1 MTSRTTPPQRIVQ
14 AVPCCTAGLAD
25 HLGTDVR
32 ALRAACVTPTAPES
46 VLTAT
51 GGVSCAWEQ
60 SWSLTTT

>member
-1 MTSRTTPPQRIVQ
+1 MTSRMTPPQRIVQ
-14 AVPCCTAGLAD
+14 AAPCCTEGLAD
-25 HLGTDVR
+25 HHGTGVR
-32 ALRAACVTPTAPES
+32 TLRAACVTPTATES